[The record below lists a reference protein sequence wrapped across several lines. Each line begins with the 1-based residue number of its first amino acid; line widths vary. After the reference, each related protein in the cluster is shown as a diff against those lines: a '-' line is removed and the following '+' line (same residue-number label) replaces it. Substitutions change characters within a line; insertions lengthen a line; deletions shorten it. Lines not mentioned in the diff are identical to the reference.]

1 MKKYLAVFLAL
12 LMLLLCA
19 ACGDKD
25 GGAAS
30 DNPDNSN
37 PPAETGDAG
46 DTDDNDSVEDADEPQ
61 LVLVSEESGEGF
73 SCILLDNG
81 SISWVKGVNSTAQLE
96 SLFDL
101 KDAPQ
106 ARIEV
111 VGNEIRVIGDEIPDW
126 LEEDEEMVQIIL
138 DAMAEWEVAPE
149 ADLDSIEV
157 PKVDVAGPTA
167 TDAESTEGGRMFACA
182 VLDNGHVV
190 WEQDVSSPSALGED
204 GDNVALVQI
213 IHLPNNTWE
222 ILVIG
227 EIPDWFDDS
236 VVENVKEAFYQWLD
250 ADSGEG
256 GPDMND
262 PNNQGGPDMND
273 PKNQG

>member
-1 MKKYLAVFLAL
+1 MKKYLALFLAL
-12 LMLLLCA
+12 AMLLLCA
-19 ACGDKD
+19 ACGGNNADTPD
-25 GGAAS
+25 DAATT
-30 DNPDNSN
+30 
-37 PPAETGDAG
+37 PPAEGTNDAGDAG
-46 DTDDNDSVEDADEPQ
+46 DADDAGEPQ
-61 LVLVSEESGEGF
+61 LVLVAEESGEGF
-73 SCILLDNG
+73 PCVLLDNG
-81 SISWVKGVNSTAQLE
+81 SIFWVKGITSTEEIQNLN
-96 SLFDL
+96 DL

-149 ADLDSIEV
+149 ADLDNLTKPAVEL
-157 PKVDVAGPTA
+157 AGPTA

-190 WEQDVSSPSALGED
+190 WEQDVTLPSELGEE
-204 GDNVALVQI
+204 GDNVALCQV
-213 IHLPNNTWE
+213 IHLPNNAWE
-222 ILVIG
+222 LMVIG

-236 VVENVKEAFYQWLD
+236 VIQNVTDAFNQWMD

-262 PNNQGGPDMND
+262 PNNQDGPDMND
-273 PKNQG
+273 PNNQG